1 VQGLAENV
9 AKVLAQVPADAK
21 VIPGYGPVSTVEDLK
36 KYHGMLTATTDAV
49 RKGIAAGKTLE
60 QLQADGLAEEWKDWG
75 GGFIDTKSWIAT
87 IHASLGAAKSN
98 PGSGT
103 HH

>member
-1 VQGLAENV
+1 
-9 AKVLAQVPADAK
+9 
-21 VIPGYGPVSTVEDLK
+21 
-36 KYHGMLTATTDAV
+36 M
-49 RKGIAAGKTLE
+49 AAGKTLE
-60 QLQADGLAEEWKDWG
+60 QLQTDGLPEEWKEWG

-87 IHASLGAAKSN
+87 IHGSLGSAKSN